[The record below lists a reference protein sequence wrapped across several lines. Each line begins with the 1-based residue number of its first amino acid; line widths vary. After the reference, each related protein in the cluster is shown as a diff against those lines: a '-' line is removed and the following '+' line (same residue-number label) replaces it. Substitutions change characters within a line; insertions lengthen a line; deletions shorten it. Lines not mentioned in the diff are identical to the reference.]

1 MTAQNEKLRIENIF
15 SSRGR
20 VKIIKLLA
28 KEEELNI
35 SEIVKKVR
43 LNHSTVVQHLEYLCK
58 VGIVQEKT
66 FGRIR
71 IYRLKSEN
79 TKVRALKTFFSFWE
93 S

>member
-1 MTAQNEKLRIENIF
+1 MTAQNEKLQIENIL

-79 TKVRALKTFFSFWE
+79 AKVRALKTFFSLWE

>member
-1 MTAQNEKLRIENIF
+1 MNTQSEKLQIENIL

-20 VKIIKLLA
+20 VKIIKVLA

-35 SEIVKKVR
+35 SEIVKRVR
-43 LNHSTVVQHLEYLCK
+43 LNHSTVAQHLGYLCK
-58 VGIVQEKT
+58 VGIIQEKT

-71 IYRLKSEN
+71 IYRLKTEN
-79 TKVRALKTFFSFWE
+79 AKVRALKTLFSLWE

>member
-1 MTAQNEKLRIENIF
+1 MNIQSEKLQIENIL

-20 VKIIKLLA
+20 VKIIKILT

-35 SEIVKKVR
+35 SEIAKR
-43 LNHSTVVQHLEYLCK
+43 AGLNHSTVVQHLEYLCK
-58 VGIVQEKT
+58 VGLIQEKT

-71 IYRLKSEN
+71 IYRLRTEN
-79 TKVRALKTFFSFWE
+79 TKVRALKTFFSLWE